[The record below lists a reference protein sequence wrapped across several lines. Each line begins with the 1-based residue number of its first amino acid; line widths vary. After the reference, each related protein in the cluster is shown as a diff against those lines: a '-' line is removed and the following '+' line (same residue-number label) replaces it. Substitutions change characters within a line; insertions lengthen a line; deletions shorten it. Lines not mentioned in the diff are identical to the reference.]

1 MSEPRTTSFVPAR
14 PVLFLL
20 IASAFLVAPTGGA
33 ARAQDEAPE
42 LVTDRPDQTE
52 STAIVPRGMVQL
64 ELGTLFTRDDPAE
77 GFRIETLNV
86 LGSLVRIGLLDDRLE
101 LRVGWGGW
109 QNLEAEFPT
118 ASGSGRA
125 EVDGVTD
132 AELGVKLKLRS
143 ENGLSPGI
151 AVIAATSVPVGD
163 DEFTSDEADPSFL
176 LAFSHTLSDRI
187 DLGYNVG
194 MAWATGATD
203 RGRETTLSTVPWAV
217 ALGAGVNDR
226 LGVFVELFGE
236 VSGSASIPA
245 STSFDTG
252 ITYLLRDNIQLDL
265 SGGVGLS
272 DAADDVFVGVGL
284 SVRLPR

>member
-1 MSEPRTTSFVPAR
+1 MTEIREVSFTPSLAII
-14 PVLFLL
+14 FLL
-20 IASAFLVAPTGGA
+20 TALALAVSGGA
-33 ARAQDEAPE
+33 ARAQDEVPE
-42 LVTDRPDQTE
+42 LITDRPDQTE

-77 GFRIETLNV
+77 GFRLETLEV
-86 LGSLVRIGLLDDRLE
+86 PGTLARIGLLEDRLE

-143 ENGLSPGI
+143 ESGLSPGI

-163 DEFTSDEADPSFL
+163 DNFTSDEADPRFL
-176 LAFSHTLSDRI
+176 VAFSHTLSDRVG
-187 DLGYNVG
+187 LGYNVG
-194 MAWATGATD
+194 MTWATGTTG
-203 RGRETTLSTVPWAV
+203 RGVETTLSTVPWAV
-217 ALGAGVNDR
+217 ALGLGVNDR

-252 ITYLLRDNIQLDL
+252 ITYSLRDNVQLDL

-272 DAADDVFVGVGL
+272 DAADDAFVGLGL